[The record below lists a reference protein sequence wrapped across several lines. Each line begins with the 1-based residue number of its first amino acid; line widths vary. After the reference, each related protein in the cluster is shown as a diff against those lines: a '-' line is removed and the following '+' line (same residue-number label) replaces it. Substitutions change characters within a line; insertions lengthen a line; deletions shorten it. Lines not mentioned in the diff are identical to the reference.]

1 MSEVEDVVDQ
11 QLIVAFDVKRAV
23 NAGPA
28 GFDVLAKVG
37 DQRWVGQRR
46 LAEPHENEAMDFA
59 RGKTSCAEIAA
70 DGDIPWHMSA
80 SAVGGEADAVIAA
93 LDVVADDLAG
103 GERRLA
109 VGAAIGE
116 HGDGPVLRAKDDHRL
131 VADRPRQRLC
141 AEFGGG
147 CGGVPLIAK
156 EFHAVL
162 LSPRRGHGFPPRT
175 PIYPRKIRVFRLTA
189 IDNL

>member
-1 MSEVEDVVDQ
+1 MSTSSGVSATPGKRCLVDEHDVSEVEDVVDQ

-23 NAGPA
+23 NAAPA
-28 GFDVLAKVG
+28 GFDVLAEVG
-37 DQRWVGQRR
+37 DQCWIGKRR

-70 DGDIPWHMSA
+70 DGNIPWHMGA

-93 LDVVADDLAG
+93 LDGIADDLAG

-116 HGDGPVLRAKDDHRL
+116 RGDGPVLRAKDDQRL
-131 VADRPRQRLC
+131 VADRARQRLC

-156 EFHAVL
+156 EWGHRCPPSSPAR
-162 LSPRRGHGFPPRT
+162 LS
-175 PIYPRKIRVFRLTA
+175 
-189 IDNL
+189 